1 MAAKDELS
9 KSQGKYANDWPT
21 IIYKKGVIA
30 LMFPLNAEN
39 VVSYCQ
45 LALIYIQ

>member
-21 IIYKKGVIA
+21 IIYKKGVTA
-30 LMFPLNAEN
+30 LMFPLNVEN
-39 VVSYCQ
+39 GVSYRQ
-45 LALIYIQ
+45 PATVNIQ